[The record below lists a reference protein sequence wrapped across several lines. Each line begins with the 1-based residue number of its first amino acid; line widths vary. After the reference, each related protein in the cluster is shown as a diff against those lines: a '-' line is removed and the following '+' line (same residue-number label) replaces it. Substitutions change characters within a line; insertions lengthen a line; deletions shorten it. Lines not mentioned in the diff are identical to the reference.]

1 MRAQAHTHT
10 PAVTLN
16 RRVQTLLPSTLNSST
31 VLTTSES
38 SLLPNRLYRP
48 IHPVTKK
55 GSVRTTRVTC
65 VRDVHYA
72 WAKRYRN
79 YVQSSRTVFSISIAR
94 RFNWRRIF
102 SILPWREYPRTFSDT
117 LPTLPSNDSFTDR
130 VQIQYAVNKFALQ

>member
-55 GSVRTTRVTC
+55 GSVRTTRRTLRVGKTIPELRPKQPNRFFYIDRSTFQLETNIFDFTVARVPAYIFRHVT
-65 VRDVHYA
+65 DV
-72 WAKRYRN
+72 
-79 YVQSSRTVFSISIAR
+79 T
-94 RFNWRRIF
+94 
-102 SILPWREYPRTFSDT
+102 
-117 LPTLPSNDSFTDR
+117 
-130 VQIQYAVNKFALQ
+130 